1 MENTNY
7 ITIQGWM
14 VKELKLKGNE
24 LLTFALIYGFTQD
37 GESRFQGSCAYIADW
52 LGSSRQTALNMLN
65 LLTNKGL
72 IIRNEKTVNG
82 LKVCDYAVNC
92 AILAT
97 VQNFN
102 TIYIS
107 NNNTLIDKDNLDNN
121 TDNYGVQ
128 NLYNCPK
135 CADECASD
143 EEPKVE
149 SFETRDQRNARTF
162 DFFWKTYPRKVD
174 KERAR
179 RAWNKLSPNS
189 QMTDIIMQALVKQKQ
204 AGILLNDSYTPYPA
218 TWLNGRRW
226 DDIIVPKTSRNSSQ
240 AIPAPEDY
248 LTDGDAIICSTSED
262 ST

>member
-82 LKVCDYAVNC
+82 LKVCDYAVNY

-102 TIYIS
+102 TIYIN

-128 NLYNCPK
+128 NLDDHQK
-135 CADECASD
+135 CADKCASD
-143 EEPKVE
+143 EDPAE
-149 SFETRDQRNARTF
+149 ETKEERIERTF
-162 DFFWKTYPRKVD
+162 SVFWTAYPRKVD
-174 KERAR
+174 KERAH
-179 RAWNKLSPNS
+179 RAWLKISPS
-189 QMTDIIMQALVKQKQ
+189 PQQTEEIMAAMERQK
-204 AGILLNDSYTPYPA
+204 AAKILNPNDSYTPYPA